1 MADEPAAAPA
11 PERPP
16 PDDREVVI
24 EVKGL
29 SASYGEQPILKD
41 VDMTVRRGEVMV
53 ILGGSGSGKSTLL
66 KNLIGLQKPTTGSVK
81 VLGVDV
87 TTADERTMEEL
98 YRKVGIVYQSGALF
112 GSLTVA
118 ENVALPLLEH
128 TKLDRKIIDISVRMK
143 LGLVNLSGFERRLPS
158 ALSGGQVKRVAFARA
173 ISMDPQVLFCDEPS
187 AGLDPRI
194 GRGLDDLIRNLNAAF
209 NMAIVVVTH
218 EMESVRLIADRIT
231 MLAPQPGG
239 ARVVFQGTYE
249 ELRAC
254 QEPVVR
260 DFVAREPLT
269 EPRTEAKEILRA
281 LVGE

>member
-128 TKLDRKIIDISVRMK
+128 TKLDRKIIDIS
-143 LGLVNLSGFERRLPS
+143 EYHP
-158 ALSGGQVKRVAFARA
+158 
-173 ISMDPQVLFCDEPS
+173 
-187 AGLDPRI
+187 
-194 GRGLDDLIRNLNAAF
+194 
-209 NMAIVVVTH
+209 
-218 EMESVRLIADRIT
+218 IT
-231 MLAPQPGG
+231 WHG
-239 ARVVFQGTYE
+239 
-249 ELRAC
+249 
-254 QEPVVR
+254 
-260 DFVAREPLT
+260 
-269 EPRTEAKEILRA
+269 
-281 LVGE
+281 